1 MAAFDIFEIVVT
13 GKGAHAAMPQL
24 GIDPVVIG
32 AQIVTALQTIA
43 SRRTA
48 PIDTVVVS
56 VTQFHAGDT
65 WNVIP
70 ETAVIR
76 GTVRTF
82 RKETQDQLEQDLERL
97 ARGICDSQG
106 ATMTPRSER
115 RYPALRSDEHTA
127 ELQSLM
133 RLSY

>member
-1 MAAFDIFEIVVT
+1 MPGIPAGTVALRSGPAMAAFDIFEIVVT

-56 VTQFHAGDT
+56 VTQIPAGD
-65 WNVIP
+65 
-70 ETAVIR
+70 
-76 GTVRTF
+76 
-82 RKETQDQLEQDLERL
+82 
-97 ARGICDSQG
+97 
-106 ATMTPRSER
+106 RSE
-115 RYPALRSDEHTA
+115 EHTS

-133 RLSY
+133 RLSYAVFCLKKQTHT